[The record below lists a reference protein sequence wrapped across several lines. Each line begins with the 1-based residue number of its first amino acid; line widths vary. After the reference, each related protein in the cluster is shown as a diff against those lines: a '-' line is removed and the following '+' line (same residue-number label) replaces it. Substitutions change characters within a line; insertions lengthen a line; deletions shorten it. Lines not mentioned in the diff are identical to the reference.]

1 MRAWPIVIEP
11 NVAADD
17 RREVIESAVC
27 VDDAEVVERILI
39 VGVER
44 LTERMED
51 SLERVMIPRSEKLA
65 SDNMG
70 IANISSW
77 MNCLVVIGV
86 AVFDMGSRIGHV
98 APLAT

>member
-1 MRAWPIVIEP
+1 MRACPIVIEP

-17 RREVIESAVC
+17 RGEVIERVVC
-27 VDDAEVVERILI
+27 VDDAEVVECMLI

-44 LTERMED
+44 LSERVED

-70 IANISSW
+70 IANISNW
-77 MNCLVVIGV
+77 MNCLVVVGV
-86 AVFDMGSRIGHV
+86 AMFDMGSRIGHV
-98 APLAT
+98 APLTT